1 MPKYFLMKS
10 EPDVFSINDF
20 AKLED
25 NTSPWDGNNYSFYY
39 YYIDYYYILLL
50 TGVRNFEARKTMKA
64 MLVGDLALMYH
75 SNAKKHSGNNNS
87 F

>member
-1 MPKYFLMKS
+1 MVIIILLLLLLLLLLYRLLFL
-10 EPDVFSINDF
+10 
-20 AKLED
+20 
-25 NTSPWDGNNYSFYY
+25 
-39 YYIDYYYILLL
+39 LLL

-75 SNAKKHSGNNNS
+75 SNAKKQTGNNS